1 MVIIFIF
8 SFWKKLEFTGAD
20 NFSLSNQ
27 KGEIKSIIL
36 NSVLIIDVFNAQYFS
51 LAYILW

>member
-1 MVIIFIF
+1 MVIILIF

-36 NSVLIIDVFNAQYFS
+36 NSVLIIDVFNAQCFS